1 MAQLTNFKAV
11 KAFLFA
17 FLSTA
22 DLSKVPPNK
31 GFLISAHSDL
41 PIGYSSLSDAQ
52 ERVWAPQPPSQ
63 SLFQLPCWVPS
74 DLLVNSFT
82 ASSPVVC
89 SHTTDNKD
97 AEKPLETADKDTINA
112 LAFQCERILHGNPS
126 GVDNS
131 VCTYGSFLRFS
142 KPGGM
147 HPAASTPGLK
157 LLITNTRQGRET
169 MKLVAGVGALL
180 SKYPTLVGDV
190 LALMDKIA
198 LRYLDL
204 LAETSNGQH
213 TQLELLDE
221 FGVLIDLNQH
231 QLNAIGVGHA
241 KLTQVVETAAKFNLH
256 AKLTGAGGGGC
267 AFTLLRPDTPPDV
280 ATELKAELT
289 LLGFESFEV
298 EIGVPGAQLFLL

>member
-1 MAQLTNFKAV
+1 MRNEDLTTV
-11 KAFLFA
+11 
-17 FLSTA
+17 
-22 DLSKVPPNK
+22 DP
-31 GFLISAHSDL
+31 
-41 PIGYSSLSDAQ
+41 
-52 ERVWAPQPPSQ
+52 
-63 SLFQLPCWVPS
+63 
-74 DLLVNSFT
+74 
-82 ASSPVVC
+82 
-89 SHTTDNKD
+89 
-97 AEKPLETADKDTINA
+97 EKPLETADKETVNA

-147 HPAASTPGLK
+147 HPVASAPGLK

-169 MKLVAGVGALL
+169 MKLVAGVGSLFQ
-180 SKYPTLVGDV
+180 KYPALIGDV

-204 LAETSNGQH
+204 LAEALSGQR

-280 ATELKAELT
+280 AIELTAELAG
-289 LLGFESFEV
+289 LGFESFEV
-298 EIGVPGAQLFLL
+298 EIGVPGAQLTPL